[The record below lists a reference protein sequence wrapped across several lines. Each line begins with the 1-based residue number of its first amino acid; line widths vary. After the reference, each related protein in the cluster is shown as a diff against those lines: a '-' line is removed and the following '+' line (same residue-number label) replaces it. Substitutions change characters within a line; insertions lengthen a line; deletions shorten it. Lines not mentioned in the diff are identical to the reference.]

1 MLDHLFEA
9 ETIIVKEKKKKDDD
23 ESTSDSETEAEVD
36 LEDGYK
42 LTERVGVRQIF
53 EFSKHNRRGGGR
65 RDRGLYCIIANYSCI
80 LIFNLQV
87 FCVDCSQ
94 LVLEVMAHRGL
105 NPHNCDVHVG
115 FDGGQGMLK
124 LALTVTDRLEV
135 ECGGRSRY
143 ADVSIYYQTFM

>member
-53 EFSKHNRRGGGR
+53 EFSKHNRRGGVGET
-65 RDRGLYCIIANYSCI
+65 GVYIALLLIIPAY
-80 LIFNLQV
+80 
-87 FCVDCSQ
+87 
-94 LVLEVMAHRGL
+94 
-105 NPHNCDVHVG
+105 
-115 FDGGQGMLK
+115 
-124 LALTVTDRLEV
+124 
-135 ECGGRSRY
+135 
-143 ADVSIYYQTFM
+143 